1 MCRKIVFGCFIQVG
15 LYISRIAFGRFARKA
30 LERAAFMVT
39 MSALVLR
46 SRGMVQA
53 NVGQKVTFLILP

>member
-1 MCRKIVFGCFIQVG
+1 

-30 LERAAFMVT
+30 LERASFMVT